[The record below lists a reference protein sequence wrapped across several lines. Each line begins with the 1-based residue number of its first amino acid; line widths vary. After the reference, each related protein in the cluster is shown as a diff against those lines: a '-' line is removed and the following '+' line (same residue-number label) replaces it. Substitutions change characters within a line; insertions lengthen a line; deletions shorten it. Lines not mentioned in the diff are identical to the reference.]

1 MIEVMAQKK
10 LMLKIMQLNSYFV
23 IRLKKD
29 TFIDQRY
36 KTTTNDEIIEVPL
49 TKSFIKTIQ
58 DETLRNYAN
67 KEQKLKIRIINIT
80 LPTGEIETLTTN
92 VFDKN
97 MTIQD
102 FKEIYN
108 KRWTIET
115 NYDKLK
121 KQTRNR
127 KLLRPQKNN
136 HRTRLLLRRIRI

>member
-10 LMLKIMQLNSYFV
+10 LMLKIMQLNSYFI

-36 KTTTNDEIIEVPL
+36 KLTQDDEIIEVPL

-67 KEQKLKIRIINIT
+67 KEQKLTIRIINIE
-80 LPTGEIETLTTN
+80 LPTGEIETLATN
-92 VFDKN
+92 LFDKS
-97 MTIQD
+97 MTIDD

-108 KRWTIET
+108 KRWTVET

-121 KQTRNR
+121 NKLETENFSGRR
-127 KLLRPQKNN
+127 K
-136 HRTRLLLRRIRI
+136 IIIE